1 MEIIGGRV
9 CIVAKALSRSSGLI
23 DNVQG
28 LLAEL
33 GTQLAVLK
41 ARIQETKQS
50 IPGAPAWAKESI

>member
-1 MEIIGGRV
+1 MEIIEGGV
-9 CIVAKALSRSSGLI
+9 CIVTEATSRSSGPI

-33 GTQLAVLK
+33 DTQLAALR

-50 IPGAPAWAKESI
+50 FPGTLDWAMESI